1 MNKMTLNR
9 KLWLAVLLVWLGLLG
24 VGLWSAI
31 ETRNT
36 MLDERRAG
44 LAGIVDSAQ
53 GVVNSYYAQ
62 SQAGKMS
69 EADAQHEAFVRL
81 AAMRYGEKGYVFVMD
96 SKPVVLMHPVQPE
109 LVGKAM
115 GDYKDPNGKLVFVSI
130 VDAAKATGHGF
141 TQYEGRLPHSEVK
154 ARKLTYASHF
164 APWDWTLASGVYLQD
179 VDAVYYST
187 LLVHLAVI
195 FAIGIVITLA
205 MLQIIRSVRGSL
217 GGEPELAAALAAS
230 IAEGDLTHAVALRG
244 DDSTSM
250 MAGMHRMQARLQ
262 RTIGEIRHSSESIA
276 SATQQIASGNSDLS
290 QRTEQQAASLQ
301 ETAASMEELTATVK
315 QNADNAR
322 QASGLANNASEIAT
336 KGNDVV
342 HRVIGTMGEINDS
355 SQKIADIIGVIEG
368 IAFQT
373 NILAL
378 NAAVEAARAGEE
390 GRGFA
395 VVAGEVRNLAQRSA
409 AAAKEIKALIGDS
422 VERVNNGTALVSQ
435 AGTTMGEILQAV
447 RRVTD
452 IMGEIAA
459 ASEEQAS
466 GITQVGRA
474 VTQMDE
480 VTQQNAAL
488 VEQAAAAAASL
499 QDQAARLRDTVSAFR
514 VTEAAVAVPAAAAVT
529 ARPVAKVVTSAG
541 TRQVSRSAANA
552 ASGATAAKASN
563 AAVARKPSA
572 AGARGESKAPAGA
585 AVAAPTPAPA
595 PAPAV
600 ARRAEPI
607 AASDDDWTTF

>member
-1 MNKMTLNR
+1 MNTMTLNR

-36 MLDERRAG
+36 MLDDRKAALAG
-44 LAGIVDSAQ
+44 LGDAAQ
-53 GVVNSYYAQ
+53 GVVKSYYALSQ
-62 SQAGKMS
+62 SGKMS
-69 EADAQHEAFVRL
+69 EADAQREALARL
-81 AAMRYGEKGYVFVMD
+81 AAMRYSGDGGYVFVSD
-96 SKPVVLMHPVQPE
+96 SRPVVLMHPTQSD
-109 LVGKAM
+109 LVGKNM
-115 GDYKDPNGKLVFVSI
+115 GDFKDPDGKLVFASI
-130 VDAAKATGHGF
+130 LDATKATGHGF
-141 TQYEGRLPHSEVK
+141 AQYQGRLLHSQERAPK
-154 ARKLTYASHF
+154 ITYATRF
-164 APWDWTLASGVYLQD
+164 EPWDWTIATGVFIKD
-179 VDAVYYST
+179 IDAAYYAM
-187 LLVHLAVI
+187 LLIHLGVV

-205 MLQIIRSVRGSL
+205 MLQIIRSVRKSL
-217 GGEPELAAALAAS
+217 GGEPEQAAELAAG
-230 IAEGDLTHAVALRG
+230 IAEGDLTHAVVLRT
-244 DDSTSM
+244 DDSASM
-250 MAGMHRMQARLQ
+250 MAAMHRMQTRLA
-262 RTIGEIRHSSESIA
+262 RTIGEIRQSSESIA
-276 SATQQIASGNSDLS
+276 SATQQIASGNGDLS

-336 KGNDVV
+336 KGNEVV

-409 AAAKEIKALIGDS
+409 GAAKEIKALIGDS

-435 AGTTMGEILQAV
+435 AGTTMAEILQAV

-499 QDQAARLRDTVSAFR
+499 QDQAARLRDSIAAFR
-514 VTEAAVAVPAAAAVT
+514 VSESGQVTAKPAAVATPRPAVKPAASAGAKQASAGAPARASRAEAARKPAPAAGHSGPKGASAPAAAAPP
-529 ARPVAKVVTSAG
+529 ASTSAP
-541 TRQVSRSAANA
+541 AA
-552 ASGATAAKASN
+552 T
-563 AAVARKPSA
+563 PSI
-572 AGARGESKAPAGA
+572 
-585 AVAAPTPAPA
+585 
-595 PAPAV
+595 
-600 ARRAEPI
+600 RREPVT
-607 AASDDDWTTF
+607 ASDDDWTTF

>member
-1 MNKMTLNR
+1 MTLNR

-36 MLDERRAG
+36 MLEERKAG
-44 LAGIVDSAQ
+44 LVALVESAQ

-62 SQAGKMS
+62 SQAGKIS

-81 AAMRYGEKGYVFVMD
+81 AAMRYGDTGYVFVMD
-96 SKPVVLMHPVQPE
+96 SKPVVLMHPVQPQ
-109 LVGKAM
+109 LVGKAV

-130 VDAAKATGHGF
+130 IDAAKEGGHGF
-141 TQYEGRLPHSEVK
+141 TQYDGRLPHSEVK
-154 ARKLTYASHF
+154 IRKLTYASHF
-164 APWDWTLASGVYLQD
+164 APWDWTIATGVYLRD
-179 VDAVYYST
+179 VDALYYAT
-187 LLVHLAVI
+187 LLGRLGVV
-195 FAIGIVITLA
+195 FAIGLVISLT
-205 MLQIIRSVRGSL
+205 MLQIIRSVRGGL
-217 GGEPELAAALAAS
+217 GGEPEQAATLAAS

-250 MAGMHRMQARLQ
+250 MAAMHRMQARLQ

-336 KGNDVV
+336 RGNDVV
-342 HRVIGTMGEINDS
+342 HRVIGTMGEINES
-355 SQKIADIIGVIEG
+355 SQKIVDIIGVIEG

-435 AGTTMGEILQAV
+435 AGTTMSEILQAV

-474 VTQMDE
+474 VIQMDE
-480 VTQQNAAL
+480 VTQQNTAL

-499 QDQAARLRDTVSAFR
+499 QDQAARLRDTVGAFR
-514 VTEAAVAVPAAAAVT
+514 VTEAAEAVSAKPAGVAARPVVKPAASAG
-529 ARPVAKVVTSAG
+529 ARPVARRDSVT
-541 TRQVSRSAANA
+541 
-552 ASGATAAKASN
+552 
-563 AAVARKPSA
+563 
-572 AGARGESKAPAGA
+572 
-585 AVAAPTPAPA
+585 
-595 PAPAV
+595 
-600 ARRAEPI
+600 
-607 AASDDDWTTF
+607 ASDNDWTTF